1 MITSY
6 FEEVLKESIDENQLR
21 FSNNANSG
29 GGQAFLAGKYVDS
42 DGTRQPLKQ
51 LQDRQ
56 VTLAVRC
63 DISRHASYDIRLNDP
78 KCKYAVKPRGENNA
92 NMKFQI
98 GGPGVDKVSPSRAIS
113 AFFMLPRTT
122 SADASNDLN
131 LSILS
136 TENYWLSS
144 MPMSYRL
151 EPDDS
156 GNVIFETQALYFA
169 GGVDKKKNGERRYF
183 RLDAQRRIGDI
194 LRLSAGDYF
203 TDEINQILAAFAEIY
218 TNQSEFNVVRCEDL
232 TKKLMS
238 ASAKEYP
245 ELYSGI
251 TDPLPALNYAKQEAS
266 FVHPARLRFVSG
278 LVSAYSRNIIWF
290 GAPGTGK
297 SFSLNDRM
305 ARLISDGGRHERVT
319 FHQDYTYSN
328 FVGTYK
334 PVPIVGIDGSETI
347 SYRFVPGPF
356 LRLLVAALANA
367 ATDDPKPHVLVI
379 EEINRANASAV
390 FGEVF
395 QLLDRSADGCSVY
408 GVNPSEDVRDFL
420 STSLGLPVEALIE
433 LKIPDNMFL
442 WASMNSADQGVY
454 PLDTAFKRRWDFE
467 YIGVN
472 AFESSLVGNLVSLGS
487 GDYYEELEW
496 NDLRRAINDFLALQG
511 INEDKQLGPY
521 FLGNIWSSDLGDNS
535 SGSSFVA
542 KFKTKVLMYLFED
555 AARSIRSK
563 IFSGAKE
570 SAFRYSDLCREFDR
584 VGIQIFNR
592 EIVDTLTS
600 DGS

>member
-1 MITSY
+1 MSY
-6 FEEVLKESIDENQLR
+6 FEEILETSLDPNQLR

-29 GGQAFLAGKYVDS
+29 GGQAFLAGQYIDS
-42 DGTRQPLKQ
+42 DGARKPLKQ
-51 LQDRQ
+51 LQDRE
-56 VTLAVRC
+56 VTISVRC
-63 DISRHASYDIRLNDP
+63 DISSHDSHDIRLNDP
-78 KCKYAVKPRGENNA
+78 KCRYAIKPRGGNNP
-92 NMKFQI
+92 NMKFQV
-98 GGPGVDKVSPSRAIS
+98 GGPGVDKASPSRAIS
-113 AFFMLPRTT
+113 AFFMLPPTT
-122 SADASNDLN
+122 YADAAADLN

-136 TENYWLSS
+136 TGNYWLAT
-144 MPMSYRL
+144 MPMSYRYNP
-151 EPDDS
+151 EPN
-156 GNVIFETQALYFA
+156 GNIIFETQALYFA
-169 GGVDKKKNGERRYF
+169 GGVDKKKGGERRYF

-194 LRLSAGDYF
+194 IKLNTGQYF
-203 TDEINQILAAFAEIY
+203 TDEINHILNDFARIY
-218 TNQSEFNVVRCEDL
+218 SNESEFDVVKCEGL
-232 TKKLMS
+232 TKQLMS
-238 ASAKEYP
+238 ATAKKYP

-251 TDPLPALNYAKQEAS
+251 TDPLPTLNYARQEAD
-266 FVHPARLRFVSG
+266 FVPPVQFRFVSG
-278 LVSAYSRNIIWF
+278 LASTYSRNIIWF

-297 SFSLNDRM
+297 SFSLNERM
-305 ARLISDGGRHERVT
+305 IRLISDGGRHERVT

-334 PVPIVGIDGSETI
+334 PVPIVDIHGSESI

-395 QLLDRSADGCSVY
+395 QLLDRSSDGCSVY
-408 GVNPSEDVRDFL
+408 GVNPSEDVRQYL
-420 STSLGLPVEALIE
+420 STSLRLPVEALSE
-433 LKIPDNMFL
+433 LKIPDNMFI

-472 AFESSLVGNLVSLGS
+472 DFESALVGNLVSLGS
-487 GDYYEELEW
+487 GDYNRQVEW

-521 FLGNIWSSDLGDNS
+521 FIGNIWESDYCD
-535 SGSSFVA
+535 GSSRNIFEA

-563 IFSGAKE
+563 LFSGAE
-570 SAFRYSDLCREFDR
+570 GSAFRYSDLCEKFDR
-584 VGIQIFNR
+584 VGIEIFNR
-592 EIVDTLTS
+592 EIVDLVRST
-600 DGS
+600 GS